1 MSNKILTAVS
11 LTDFTVDV
19 EHASISYFF
28 NVYATDYRYA
38 FRTHDQ
44 LVDSESLELGYT
56 VGIDGDAVYWDTL
69 NPSKKILE
77 EESENHT
84 SDPALRSFA
93 GQVYTLI
100 MHERKEINR
109 QCIKQIYLALQSAYA
124 LDEYSE
130 EERELILRDIDMIER
145 NFGRYLEP

>member
-1 MSNKILTAVS
+1 MSKLLTAVS
-11 LTDFTVDV
+11 LTAFTVDV
-19 EHASISYFF
+19 EHANVSYFF

-56 VGIDGDAVYWDTL
+56 VGIDGDACYWDTL

-84 SDPALRSFA
+84 TDVGLRNFA
-93 GQVYTLI
+93 GKVYTMI
-100 MHERKEINR
+100 MHERKDIDS

-145 NFGRYLEP
+145 NFGRYLEA